1 MSASRSA
8 VSPSRAAASADA
20 AMAIPAEF
28 WLDLIDREYFCDFI
42 AAGGAAVRVAVADA
56 AVL

>member
-1 MSASRSA
+1 
-8 VSPSRAAASADA
+8 
-20 AMAIPAEF
+20 MAIPAEF